1 MYMFS
6 LRNNIYQIK
15 IDMKIRGTTVYVY
28 GITQFQEREWEIFL
42 KNILTEE
49 F

>member
-28 GITQFQEREWEIFL
+28 GITQFQEREFFL
-42 KNILTEE
+42 KIIFTEE